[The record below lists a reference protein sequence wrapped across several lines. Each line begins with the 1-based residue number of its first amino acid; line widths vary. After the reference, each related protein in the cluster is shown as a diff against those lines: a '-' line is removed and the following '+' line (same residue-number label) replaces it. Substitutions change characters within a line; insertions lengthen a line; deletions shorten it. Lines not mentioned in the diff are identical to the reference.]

1 METAHIKAFLK
12 IVENGSISRA
22 AESIG
27 IAQPSLS
34 QQLLRLEDEIGI
46 RLFDRTARG
55 VVLTE
60 AGQVFRDRARM
71 ILHAAEQAVADTRQ
85 LRNEAQ
91 GQVVLAMP
99 PSVAGLI
106 GARLVEA
113 LEEQS
118 PLARVRVVEAYNGT
132 IRGWL
137 EADKVDLGI
146 MYDLHT
152 LRHLTSTRLFSEEM
166 LLCGPDRAF
175 GSLHDPAQLPF
186 GAVADHLLALPGPQH
201 GLRQLLEREAARESC
216 HLAIRYEV
224 DSPRTVLDLVEHG
237 RACTV
242 LPACTVSDAILHRKI
257 SVAQLGDPGM
267 RRTMSLV
274 RNPSHILT
282 HLSVRIENLL
292 RNILTELLAEGWRA
306 RLEDDRQ

>member
-1 METAHIKAFLK
+1 MDTAHIKAFLK
-12 IVENGSISRA
+12 IVESGSISRA

-60 AGQVFRDRARM
+60 AGHVFRDRARM

-85 LRNEAQ
+85 LRDEAQ

-99 PSVAGLI
+99 PSIAGLI
-106 GARLVEA
+106 GARLVES

-118 PLARVRVVEAYNGT
+118 PLASVRVVEAYNGT

-137 EADKVDLGI
+137 EADKIDLGI
-146 MYDLHT
+146 MYELYT
-152 LRHLTSTRLFSEEM
+152 LRHLTANRLFSEEM
-166 LLCGPDRAF
+166 LLCGPQDTF
-175 GSLHDPAQLPF
+175 GTPRHPDQLHFAALS
-186 GAVADHLLALPGPQH
+186 DHPLALPGPQH
-201 GLRQLLEREAARESC
+201 GLRQLLEREAARENC
-216 HLAIRYEV
+216 QLTVRYEV
-224 DSPRTVLDLVEHG
+224 DSVLTMLDLVEHG
-237 RACTV
+237 RTCAV
-242 LPACTVSDAILHRKI
+242 LPACTVTSAIPRRKI
-257 SVAQLGDPGM
+257 SVARLGEPGL
-267 RRTMSLV
+267 RRTMSIV
-274 RNPSHILT
+274 RNPSHVLT

-292 RNILTELLAEGWRA
+292 RNILADLMAQGWKA
-306 RLEDDRQ
+306 RLEDI